1 MLTQLRNAG
10 KFRDCAGILLGA
22 WTDCVPEMPERTLT
36 LDEIFTQLIV
46 QLHIGLLDDHVPAGK
61 PAVMDLACGHCATTL
76 ALPMGRK
83 CRLDADAGSITLEA

>member
-46 QLHIGLLDDHVPAGK
+46 PAGK

-76 ALPMGRK
+76 ALPMGRM
-83 CRLDADAGSITLEA
+83 CRLDADAGSITLGA